1 MASQFPSPVG
11 SYFVAQYYQ
20 VLQQQPE
27 LVHQFYNEAST
38 MVRVDGD
45 SSESATS
52 ILQIHRLITS
62 LQFVGIEIKT
72 INTLESWNGGLLVM
86 VSGVIRMKDY
96 VGKRKFVQSF
106 FLAPQEKGYFVL
118 NDIFQF
124 IHEERIP
131 HHPAPESSENKLDSH
146 LNASIPLPETPGVML
161 RFASNV
167 KNISF
172 GSQFKIIFPLCV
184 TITVS
189 DYVLVEEAR
198 DYVNSVHVEEDDP
211 VDKYSLPEQPQEHEE
226 YLEPET
232 VVEEAPIEEP
242 PHVLQSGAQTVHEPL
257 HVPVE
262 EPAEEPVKKTYAFI
276 LRAKGQS
283 MPSGGA
289 QPAYNK
295 SIPPTTEWHQT
306 AQPSVQ
312 QLNSGPLFV
321 SESVVD
327 VAEDNSGLLEE
338 VESKSVYVR
347 NLPVTVTV
355 AEIER
360 EFQNY
365 GIIKPDG
372 VFLRSRKDIGVCYA
386 FVEFEDILGVQNALQ
401 ASPIQLAGKQVYIE
415 ERRPNSTSA
424 FRGRGRGRGRGTYPT
439 TAPRGGFSAR
449 NYGRGSNQDGND
461 YNRARG
467 NGFHVRGSR

>member
-1 MASQFPSPVG
+1 MASQFPGPVSAMQVG

-38 MVRVDGD
+38 MIRIDGD

-62 LQFVGIEIKT
+62 LQFAGIEIKT
-72 INTLESWNGGLLVM
+72 INSLESWNGGLLVM

-96 VGKRKFVQSF
+96 GGKREFVQSF

-124 IHEERIP
+124 IHEETIP
-131 HHPAPESSENKLDSH
+131 HHPAPVLSENKLDSH
-146 LNASIPLPETPGVML
+146 LNASIPLPETP
-161 RFASNV
+161 
-167 KNISF
+167 
-172 GSQFKIIFPLCV
+172 
-184 TITVS
+184 VS

-211 VDKYSLPEQPQEHEE
+211 VDKYSLPEQTQDHEE

-232 VVEEAPIEEP
+232 VVEEAPIEGP
-242 PHVLQSGAQTVHEPL
+242 PHVLQSGMQTVHEPL

-262 EPAEEPVKKTYAFI
+262 EPAEEPVKKTYASI

-283 MPSGGA
+283 VPSGGA
-289 QPAYNK
+289 QPAYNR
-295 SIPPTTEWHQT
+295 SFPPTTEWHQV

-312 QLNSGPLFV
+312 QLNSGPSFV

-327 VAEDNSGLLEE
+327 VAEDNSGLEEE

-347 NLPVTVTV
+347 NLPLTVTV

-365 GIIKPDG
+365 GIIKLDG
-372 VFLRSRKDIGVCYA
+372 VFLRNRKDIGVCYA
-386 FVEFEDILGVQNALQ
+386 FVEFEDMLGVQNALQ

-449 NYGRGSNQDGND
+449 NYGRGSNQDGDD

-467 NGFHVRGSR
+467 NGFHLRGSR